1 MAYLLLSCKLILLIL
16 IEVVEVVVLWF
27 LRITFHSMRV
37 LSKSLRKNRK
47 TTTLTT

>member
-27 LRITFHSMRV
+27 LRVTFAIYAHT
-37 LSKSLRKNRK
+37 KRKLHAK
-47 TTTLTT
+47 PDFPLL

>member
-27 LRITFHSMRV
+27 LRITFA
-37 LSKSLRKNRK
+37 
-47 TTTLTT
+47 